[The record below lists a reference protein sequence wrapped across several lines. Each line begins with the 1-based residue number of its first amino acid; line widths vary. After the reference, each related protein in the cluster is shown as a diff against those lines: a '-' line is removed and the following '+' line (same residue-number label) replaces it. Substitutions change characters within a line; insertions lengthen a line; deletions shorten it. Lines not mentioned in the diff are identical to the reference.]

1 MFNNCTLAP
10 TISFYLERKTIQGRK
25 TTSGH
30 VIKANDV
37 SIVLNSTLKSL
48 KINYFHF
55 LNLNYIILMNFTIYC
70 NIQI

>member
-10 TISFYLERKTIQGRK
+10 TISYYLERKTIQGRK

-48 KINYFHF
+48 KIYLLSLFKFNVHYFVEF
-55 LNLNYIILMNFTIYC
+55 YNLL
-70 NIQI
+70 Q